1 MSRNLLQP
9 IMETRDDLKRCAAQA
24 SLRPVRLKS
33 AGHPADGPRIF
44 PPAMRF
50 ASVVHE
56 GTALAVA
63 IDGDR
68 AIPLRGVTELG
79 RDTPLSLLKEPP
91 LDHESSLN
99 AGEIQRRPV
108 IPRPGKVICVGLNYA
123 AHIEETKREHSDYPV
138 LFTKF
143 ATTLTGP
150 YDPIPLPPESEAIDY
165 EGELV
170 VVIGERGRRI
180 PPDRA
185 LDFVAGYAIAN
196 DVSMRDYQYKTHQ
209 WLQGKAWDAS
219 TPVGPDLV
227 TPDEIEMPLTL
238 RTFVNGEKVQEAS
251 TELLIFDVGTLV
263 SVVSEFATIEP
274 GDLILTGTP
283 GGVGYRREPQ
293 LLLGDGDVVVV
304 AVDQVGRIENRCVAG
319 QGARNSM
326 P

>member
-1 MSRNLLQP
+1 
-9 IMETRDDLKRCAAQA
+9 
-24 SLRPVRLKS
+24 
-33 AGHPADGPRIF
+33 
-44 PPAMRF
+44 
-50 ASVVHE
+50 
-56 GTALAVA
+56 
-63 IDGDR
+63 
-68 AIPLRGVTELG
+68 
-79 RDTPLSLLKEPP
+79 
-91 LDHESSLN
+91 
-99 AGEIQRRPV
+99 
-108 IPRPGKVICVGLNYA
+108 VICVGLNYA

-150 YDPIPLPPESEAIDY
+150 YDPIPLPPESQAIDY
-165 EGELV
+165 EGEVV

-180 PPDRA
+180 PRDRA
-185 LDFVAGYAIAN
+185 LDYVAGYSVAN

-227 TPDEIEMPLTL
+227 TLDEAPYPLTL
-238 RTFVNGEKVQEAS
+238 RTQVNGETVQNAS
-251 TELLIFDVGTLV
+251 TELLIFDVAALV
-263 SVVSEFATIEP
+263 SVISEFATLEP

-293 LLLGDGDVVVV
+293 LLLKDGDVVTVEV
-304 AVDQVGRIENRCVAG
+304 EQIGRIENRCVAD

>member
-1 MSRNLLQP
+1 
-9 IMETRDDLKRCAAQA
+9 
-24 SLRPVRLKS
+24 
-33 AGHPADGPRIF
+33 
-44 PPAMRF
+44 MRF
-50 ASVVHE
+50 ASVVHDNV
-56 GTALAVA
+56 AMAVA
-63 IDGDR
+63 IEGDQ
-68 AIPLRGVTELG
+68 AFPLQRVHELG
-79 RDTPLSLLKEPP
+79 RSTPLSVLRDPP
-91 LDHESSLN
+91 LDRESALPVSELR
-99 AGEIQRRPV
+99 RRPV
-108 IPRPGKVICVGLNYA
+108 VPRPGKVICVGLNYA

-180 PPDRA
+180 PPDEAR
-185 LDFVAGYAIAN
+185 DFVAGYAVAN

-227 TPDEIEMPLTL
+227 TLDETTEPLTL

-251 TELLIFDVGTLV
+251 TELLIFDVATLV
-263 SVVSEFATIEP
+263 SVVSQFATIEP

-304 AVDQVGRIENRCVAG
+304 EVDGVGRLENRCVAD
-319 QGARNSM
+319 QGARNNM